1 MLKPIRR
8 LNGRWTVWGSLLL
21 GLLVL
26 AACGEPSAPPA
37 TEVIG
42 KAATAMRGVQSLSF
56 TLDTNK
62 LDNYPKSL
70 FLLNAQGEVSR
81 PDKLHAKAKALL
93 TGVAIQIEVVSLG
106 DKQYMTDPAS
116 GRWQAMP
123 PSFNVLAAFDPNKG
137 IADILA
143 NAKDPTNDGTETIDG
158 TACYRLKAVLAPES
172 LRALSTEVNATVP
185 LNSRLWIGVEDSLLR
200 QVELAGPLMQDE
212 PASVVRTIKLADFNK
227 QFTFPQPTV
236 GTSSSSP

>member
-1 MLKPIRR
+1 
-8 LNGRWTVWGSLLL
+8 LNGRRAAWGSLLL

-26 AACGEPSAPPA
+26 AACGETTAPPA
-37 TEVIG
+37 SEIIG
-42 KAATAMRGVQSLSF
+42 KSATAMRGVQSLSF
-56 TLDTNK
+56 TLDTSK

-70 FLLNAQGEVSR
+70 FLVSAQGQVAR
-81 PDKLHAKAKALL
+81 PDKFHAKAKALL
-93 TGVAIQIEVVSLG
+93 AGVAIQIEVVSVG

-143 NAKDPTNDGTETIDG
+143 NAKEVTNDGTETVDG

-185 LNSRLWIGVEDSLLR
+185 LNSRLWIGVDDSLLR
-200 QVELAGPLMQDE
+200 QVELTGRLMQDE
-212 PASVVRTIKLADFNK
+212 PETIVRTIKLADFNK
-227 QFTFPQPTV
+227 EFTFPQPTV
-236 GTSSSSP
+236 GTAPSSP